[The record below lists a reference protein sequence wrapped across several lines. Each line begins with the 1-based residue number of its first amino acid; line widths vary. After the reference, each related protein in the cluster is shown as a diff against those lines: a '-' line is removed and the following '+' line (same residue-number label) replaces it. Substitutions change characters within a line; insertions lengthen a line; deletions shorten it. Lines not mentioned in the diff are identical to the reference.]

1 MVTEE
6 TIKKTREFAEN
17 TQRDIIDKS
26 SESLDTL
33 KSSVSTGRNK
43 YSILALRSVI
53 ARERNFIERRRLAN
67 PDADVSRQEDTLR
80 RYTSAVNNLTKIS
93 TLEIDGPAGLDKTS
107 RALQNIL
114 ETDQKLRGARESS
127 IQSDLRTASELLKQ
141 YSIMYGILDRIIEND
156 DSSKRRTELDLLKR
170 LKIAFVKMAMD
181 TSELSEIIRLWEQG
195 AFQTIIWMLKYGNVA
210 HPKKNFEDLDRH
222 ISNSPPGTY
231 VLLSTDLSNTAPEK
245 LYTVNLNPDYAENN
259 KENIYYWFRQR
270 YPDMLNV
277 KVRNGV
283 PETKAWEEVRGLLEL
298 SGFGYVSKTEKE
310 TTRYGK
316 RPKKIY
322 DEDAFW
328 QYYNEWKAD
337 WKKRL
342 HMNEKQW
349 LAYILKL
356 DPYL

>member
-33 KSSVSTGRNK
+33 KSSVSTGMNK

-80 RYTSAVNNLTKIS
+80 RYASAVNNLTKIS
-93 TLEIDGPAGLDKTS
+93 TLEIGPAGPGKAS
-107 RALQNIL
+107 RSLQNIL

-170 LKIAFVKMAMD
+170 LKIAFVKMEW
-181 TSELSEIIRLWEQG
+181 T
-195 AFQTIIWMLKYGNVA
+195 
-210 HPKKNFEDLDRH
+210 HP
-222 ISNSPPGTY
+222 S
-231 VLLSTDLSNTAPEK
+231 
-245 LYTVNLNPDYAENN
+245 
-259 KENIYYWFRQR
+259 
-270 YPDMLNV
+270 
-277 KVRNGV
+277 
-283 PETKAWEEVRGLLEL
+283 
-298 SGFGYVSKTEKE
+298 
-310 TTRYGK
+310 
-316 RPKKIY
+316 
-322 DEDAFW
+322 
-328 QYYNEWKAD
+328 
-337 WKKRL
+337 
-342 HMNEKQW
+342 
-349 LAYILKL
+349 LAR
-356 DPYL
+356 